1 LPKVSPFSPFKNDDA
16 RDITTD
22 GGSGYFDGDRD
33 YLSLPSSTDFAFGTG
48 DFTIEHWVFA
58 GTQSDAYPRTIAI
71 GPVYSTDSIGTTFD
85 DDDNPG
91 KIGFYARN
99 LLNGRVLVST
109 SDVNDNAWHH
119 VAITRSSGV
128 FRLFV
133 DGVLED
139 TNSSYTGSSVGTTT
153 QPCVIGSV
161 SSEVSG
167 EDFQGYISDL
177 RIIKGTALYTSSFTP
192 TTAPL
197 TAVTNTE
204 LLLNFQD
211 AGIYDRSGIN
221 NLDTVGNA
229 QIDTAVKKYGTGS
242 MEFDGTGDY
251 LKTVENEALELGSGD
266 WTIEFWVYFD
276 AVNNGTVKYLFDWR
290 TASDTSNSFLAQ
302 EGTNGW
308 TYWNASGSSVNE
320 GFTTST
326 FSASTW
332 HHVAIAREGSNIYF
346 FVDGTKTSGSVSD
359 TSNYDSGTLVIG
371 SRYNGQNY
379 LDGYID
385 DFRITKGVARYTADF
400 TPPTAALPK
409 F

>member
-1 LPKVSPFSPFKNDDA
+1 MYVVSSSPDTVFQYTITSLWDISTASYDNKSFSINAQEAAGSDVLINEDGTKLIIIGYSSDRFRQYSLSTAYDVSTASFDKISYFVRPEEPTPRGMTFGSSGQKIYIVGNSND
-16 RDITTD
+16 T
-22 GGSGYFDGDRD
+22 
-33 YLSLPSSTDFAFGTG
+33 
-48 DFTIEHWVFA
+48 
-58 GTQSDAYPRTIAI
+58 
-71 GPVYSTDSIGTTFD
+71 VYQYD
-85 DDDNPG
+85 
-91 KIGFYARN
+91 
-99 LLNGRVLVST
+99 LVSAD
-109 SDVNDNAWHH
+109 S
-119 VAITRSSGV
+119 
-128 FRLFV
+128 
-133 DGVLED
+133 
-139 TNSSYTGSSVGTTT
+139 
-153 QPCVIGSV
+153 P
-161 SSEVSG
+161 
-167 EDFQGYISDL
+167 
-177 RIIKGTALYTSSFTP
+177 
-192 TTAPL
+192 
-197 TAVTNTE
+197 AVM
-204 LLLNFQD
+204 LNFQD

-221 NLDTVGNA
+221 NIDTVGNA

-242 MEFDGTGDY
+242 IEFDGSFGY
-251 LKTVENEALELGSGD
+251 LKTIGNEALELGSGD

-290 TASDTSNSFLAQ
+290 TAADTSNSFLAQ